1 MNSASIPTSAAPTGR
16 RRRLRLFV
24 LAAALVLSLLAYG
37 LYWFFDAR
45 YYQSTDDAYVDGD
58 TIQVT
63 SDVTGTVLALHVDD
77 TQTVQ
82 RGQVLLEL
90 DPADAEVAMSNAE
103 ANLGRAVR
111 QVRALFAQSNQLRAQ
126 IEERTVE
133 LKRANDDLS
142 RRSRLV
148 NDGAVSR
155 EELSHNQDN
164 VHQIEAS
171 LSAAREQLIATL
183 AQIDGTSV
191 ATNPQVLS
199 AAAAVRDAALA
210 LRRTKIVAPVSGVV
224 VGRSVQLGQRVSPGA
239 PLLAVVPLDQVW
251 VDANFK
257 EVQLERMRIGQPVRL
272 NADLYGRHADYHG
285 TLVGLAAGS
294 GNAFALLPSQNASGN
309 WIKIVQRVPVRI
321 VLDPHE
327 LEQYPLRVG
336 LSMSVRVDLHNAS
349 GSLVAT
355 QVRSRPLPA
364 AASLGDDP
372 AVGARIA
379 KIVEDNSRAPLSAAA
394 RRPQASQAA
403 HRDTASLAGP
413 HS

>member
-1 MNSASIPTSAAPTGR
+1 MNSPSIQTPASPTDR
-16 RRRLRLFV
+16 RRRVRLFV
-24 LAAALVLSLLAYG
+24 VAAGLVLCLLAYG

-45 YYQSTDDAYVDGD
+45 YYQSTDDAYVNGD
-58 TIQVT
+58 VIQVT
-63 SDVTGTVLALHVDD
+63 SEVTGTVMALYVDD

-90 DPADAEVAMSNAE
+90 DPADAQVAMSNAE

-111 QVRALFAQSNQLRAQ
+111 QVRALFAQSDQLRAQ
-126 IEERTVE
+126 IEERTVD

-155 EELSHNQDN
+155 EELSHNKDN

-210 LRRTKIVAPVSGVV
+210 LRRTKIVAPLSGVV

-321 VLDPHE
+321 ALDSHD
-327 LEQYPLRVG
+327 LEQHPLRVG
-336 LSMSVRVDLHNAS
+336 LSMSVRVDLHNTS
-349 GSLVAT
+349 GTLVAT
-355 QVRSRPLPA
+355 QVRNRPLPA
-364 AASLGDDP
+364 EASLGDDP
-372 AVGARIA
+372 AVGVHIA
-379 KIVEDNSRAPLSAAA
+379 KIIEENSSAPLGAAVRRSAASRAA
-394 RRPQASQAA
+394 RM
-403 HRDTASLAGP
+403 DTASVTGP